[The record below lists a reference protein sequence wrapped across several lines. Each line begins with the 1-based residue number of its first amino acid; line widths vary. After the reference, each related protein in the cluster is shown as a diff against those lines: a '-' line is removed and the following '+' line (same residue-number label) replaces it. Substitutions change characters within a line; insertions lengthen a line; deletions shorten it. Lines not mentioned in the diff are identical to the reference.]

1 MSGYVPLRGRVLLEK
16 DRYEAGE
23 DGLSPGGIILPAT
36 HYDARDNDGPQV
48 HRGRVVAMGPPARTR
63 KGHEVAPGFRVGD
76 TVLFIY
82 ALATE
87 DFRTVRF
94 PQIHDGIM
102 VVVAQEEVQAV
113 IGRAFACH
121 NCRQPIHNPDG
132 NYWTHDR
139 ILADPLY
146 RVCGSCP
153 LPVSPGPKRDE
164 DRIGYYRDHGTTEYR
179 AAVGER
185 SPYDPMA
192 DPEEPACP

>member
-1 MSGYVPLRGRVLLEK
+1 MSRYVPLRGRVLLEK
-16 DRYEAGE
+16 DRYEAGK
-23 DGLSPGGIILPAT
+23 DGLSPGGIIIPAS
-36 HYDARDNDGPQV
+36 HYNARDNDGPQI
-48 HRGRVVAMGPPARTR
+48 HRGRVVAMGPPARTA

-76 TVLFIY
+76 TVLFVY

-113 IGRAFACH
+113 
-121 NCRQPIHNPDG
+121 
-132 NYWTHDR
+132 
-139 ILADPLY
+139 
-146 RVCGSCP
+146 VE
-153 LPVSPGPKRDE
+153 RDE

-192 DPEEPACP
+192 EPEEPACP